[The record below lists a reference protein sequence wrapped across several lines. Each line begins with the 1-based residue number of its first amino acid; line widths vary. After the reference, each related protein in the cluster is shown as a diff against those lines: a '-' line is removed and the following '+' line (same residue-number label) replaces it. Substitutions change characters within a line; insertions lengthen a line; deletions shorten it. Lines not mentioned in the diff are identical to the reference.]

1 MKGFIAGLAFGL
13 AIGVVAVWIAQ
24 GKHSGTLE
32 EEPVRVTVVDPDCKD
47 EDGEF
52 KDGVEADD
60 CVEENKL
67 QMVKVY
73 KIGLMDF
80 VLPVAG
86 GFTVVGGFF
95 VFLAARSKR
104 EDDPSASAPA

>member
-13 AIGVVAVWIAQ
+13 AIAVVAVWIAQ

-47 EDGEF
+47 EDGDF
-52 KDGVEADD
+52 KDGAEADD
-60 CVEENKL
+60 CIEENKL

-80 VLPVAG
+80 VLPAAG
-86 GFTVVGGFF
+86 GLSGVGAFF
-95 VFLAARSKR
+95 IFLAARGRR
-104 EDDPSASAPA
+104 EDVARDPA

>member
-1 MKGFIAGLAFGL
+1 MKSFIAGLAFGL
-13 AIGVVAVWIAQ
+13 AIAVVAVWVAQ

-32 EEPVRVTVVDPDCKD
+32 EEPVRMTIVDPDCKD

-52 KDGVEADD
+52 KDGAEAED
-60 CVEENKL
+60 CIEEDQL

-80 VLPVAG
+80 VLPAAG
-86 GFTVVGGFF
+86 GLAGVGALF
-95 VFLAARSKR
+95 VFLAARSKSK
-104 EDDPSASAPA
+104 DSPSAAV